1 MLRQV
6 DQHCSDSARRR
17 AACTVWEGIVVAN
30 VRRMT
35 LMDAPMVRRTDA
47 WADLTACSAVTAHDA
62 RLGKNIPFRWKTGL
76 SRPPRKLGARRDFDA
91 IERVPCSSP
100 GLDNI
105 PSAVTYSWLLT
116 YVIPEAWQ
124 HGNDTDLNT
133 IGKKKQFFSTH
144 HLLVFETLTR
154 TFPPLPLLFQR
165 GEDNR
170 IFILQIWKK
179 KKNRT
184 TYPLWHFKKY
194 LDQRH
199 SLELFCVKSDY
210 ILFSLTQK

>member
-133 IGKKKQFFSTH
+133 IGKKKQFFLNSPFACFRDIDSHFPTASSA
-144 HLLVFETLTR
+144 FPTR
-154 TFPPLPLLFQR
+154 KGQSHFHPTDL
-165 GEDNR
+165 
-170 IFILQIWKK
+170 KK
-179 KKNRT
+179 KIGQLT
-184 TYPLWHFKKY
+184 HFDI
-194 LDQRH
+194 L
-199 SLELFCVKSDY
+199 KS
-210 ILFSLTQK
+210 I